1 MPQIWLSL
9 GSNQQ
14 RKRHLCMAM
23 RRLREHLGEAQVS
36 PLYESD
42 AEGFSGPDFYNLVAG
57 FETEQSPEELIAL
70 LYRIED
76 DLGRKRG
83 EQKFSSRSI
92 DIDLLTYGDQIIS
105 VSGKKLPREDILD
118 YAFVLKPLADIAP
131 QQHHPL
137 TEKSYLQ
144 HWREFSPK
152 PQNMKLVSSDFLPRQ
167 TTVR

>member
-14 RKRHLCMAM
+14 RRRHLCMAV
-23 RRLREHLGEAQVS
+23 RRLCEHLGEAQVS
-36 PLYESD
+36 PVYESD
-42 AEGFSGPDFYNLVAG
+42 AEGFSGPDFYNLIVG
-57 FETEQSPEELIAL
+57 FETEQAPEALIDL

-76 DLGRKRG
+76 DLGRIRG
-83 EQKFSSRSI
+83 KQKFSSRSI
-92 DIDLLTYGDQIIS
+92 DIDLLTYGDRITS
-105 VSGKKLPREDILD
+105 VCGKDLPREDILN

-131 QQHHPL
+131 QQLHPA

-152 PQNMKLVSSDFLPRQ
+152 PQHMKQISSDFLANAC
-167 TTVR
+167 

>member
-14 RKRHLCMAM
+14 RKHHLCMAM
-23 RRLREHLGEAQVS
+23 RRLREHLGEALIS
-36 PLYESD
+36 PVYESD
-42 AEGFSGPDFYNLVAG
+42 AEGFSGPDFYNLIAG
-57 FETEQSPEELIAL
+57 FETDQNPEELIAL

-76 DLGRKRG
+76 DLGRIRG

-105 VSGKKLPREDILD
+105 VCGKELPREDILG

-131 QQHHPL
+131 QQLHPV
-137 TEKSYLQ
+137 TAKSYLQ
-144 HWREFSPK
+144 QWKEFSPK
-152 PQNMKLVSSDFLPRQ
+152 PQHMQQVNSDFLDKEC
-167 TTVR
+167 

>member
-1 MPQIWLSL
+1 MLQIWLSL
-9 GSNQQ
+9 GSNRQ

-23 RRLREHLGEAQVS
+23 RRLGKHLGEAQVS
-36 PLYESD
+36 PVYESD
-42 AEGFSGPDFYNLVAG
+42 AEGFSGPAFYNLIAG
-57 FETEQSPEELIAL
+57 FKTEQSAEELIAL

-76 DLGRKRG
+76 DLGRIRG

-92 DIDLLTYGDQIIS
+92 DIDLLTYGDQITP
-105 VSGKKLPREDILD
+105 VCGKKLPREDILD

-131 QQHHPL
+131 QQLHPV

-152 PQNMKLVSSDFLPRQ
+152 PQHMEKISSDFLDKEY
-167 TTVR
+167 

>member
-131 QQHHPL
+131 QQHHPV
-137 TEKSYLQ
+137 TAKSYRR
-144 HWREFSPK
+144 HWLEFSPK
-152 PQNMKLVSSDFLPRQ
+152 PQHMQQVSSDFLDQ
-167 TTVR
+167 EC